1 MPHYD
6 QFENDQ
12 RFLSSEEE
20 KLRLQVS
27 KQEDIISDLR
37 DQIAKIKGGYEG
49 DLETVELEVN
59 LKNAEARAEAASSQL
74 QQQSLLHAREIT
86 QLKQQL
92 LQKESIIETLQGR
105 TAAFVNPYGQ
115 QFYQPTTN
123 F

>member
-6 QFENDQ
+6 MFENDQ

-74 QQQSLLHAREIT
+74 
-86 QLKQQL
+86 
-92 LQKESIIETLQGR
+92 
-105 TAAFVNPYGQ
+105 
-115 QFYQPTTN
+115 
-123 F
+123 

>member
-1 MPHYD
+1 MPHHD

-37 DQIAKIKGGYEG
+37 DQIAKIKGGQEG

-59 LKNAEARAEAASSQL
+59 LKNAEARAEATSSQL

-86 QLKQQL
+86 QLKQ
-92 LQKESIIETLQGR
+92 
-105 TAAFVNPYGQ
+105 
-115 QFYQPTTN
+115 
-123 F
+123 